1 MVEDLSRLLAKTWCH
16 GVEGEVRPGFFD
28 EGGLVAGNRR
38 RETNH
43 KMFQVRARRSFGAAG
58 YQGRNPSEKFFE
70 ATALLLFPSLHGN

>member
-1 MVEDLSRLLAKTWCH
+1 MALSRLLAKTSCH

-43 KMFQVRARRSFGAAG
+43 KMVQVQASHSFGAAG

-70 ATALLLFPSLHGN
+70 AF

>member
-1 MVEDLSRLLAKTWCH
+1 MALSRLLAKTLCH

-43 KMFQVRARRSFGAAG
+43 KVAQVRASHSFGAAG
-58 YQGRNPSEKFFE
+58 YQGRNPSEKCFE
-70 ATALLLFPSLHGN
+70 SF